1 MSSVSEERR
10 LVDAIDYIVSMTVR
24 SWAVTAEPVRLDEAE
39 AIGQTLLEEASHDP
53 REAGERYT
61 WMPTYEVL
69 VAPAFSTVEGVVAH
83 TQGAQARYL
92 TLAQHCATVRAMGGA
107 QRFLVTSEAGRLLDL
122 IETDT
127 HAALTELE
135 HIYG

>member
-1 MSSVSEERR
+1 MSSVSEEHR

-24 SWAVTAEPVRLDEAE
+24 SWSVTVEAVQLADAE
-39 AIGQTLLEEASHDP
+39 AIGQALLEEASQEA
-53 REAGERYT
+53 RAAGETYS
-61 WMPTYEVL
+61 WLPTYEVL
-69 VAPAFSTVEGVVAH
+69 VAPAFSTVEGVAAH

-92 TLAQHCATVRAMGGA
+92 TLARHCATVRAMGGA
-107 QRFLVTSEAGRLLDL
+107 RRFLVTSEAGRLLDL